1 MGGRLGTAL
10 PGLAVVASALLALP
24 SLRVV
29 GAAGIAPASAR
40 HQARVELRG
49 CAARTGAASIHAR
62 MPMRLRGGEG
72 EGESDVQFDGLPRES
87 KVYIAKMAEQ
97 AERFEEMVRATKS
110 IAKMGVDLTVEERS
124 LLSVAYKNVV
134 GARRASWKII
144 SSIEQKETEEQNL
157 GLIRDYL
164 VKVEKELSDVCR
176 EIISLL
182 STYLIPSASEAE
194 PKVFYLKMHGDYWRY
209 LAEVANGDERK
220 VACILSVRSSL
231 HQLSTLGP
239 SSCGGALSRSL
250 EAEGKHVTPILLCP
264 VQNAADSALEAY
276 RAAQDLAVEH
286 LPTTHPIRLGLA
298 LNFSVFYYE
307 ILSLPEQACALA
319 KQAFDDAITDLDSLS
334 EESYKDATLI
344 MQLLRDNLTS
354 LPPWPHLPLIA
365 HARACPSV
373 H

>member
-1 MGGRLGTAL
+1 MMGGKLGIAL

-24 SLRVV
+24 SLRLA

-40 HQARVELRG
+40 HQARVDLRG
-49 CAARTGAASIHAR
+49 CAARTGAASIRAR
-62 MPMRLRGGEG
+62 MPLRLRGGEG
-72 EGESDVQFDGLPRES
+72 ESESDAQFDGLPRES

-220 VACILSVRSSL
+220 VACISFVRIFSAFFFGSWPL
-231 HQLSTLGP
+231 MLR
-239 SSCGGALSRSL
+239 GAGLTSR
-250 EAEGKHVTPILLCP
+250 EAEGKHLTPIL
-264 VQNAADSALEAY
+264 
-276 RAAQDLAVEH
+276 
-286 LPTTHPIRLGLA
+286 
-298 LNFSVFYYE
+298 
-307 ILSLPEQACALA
+307 
-319 KQAFDDAITDLDSLS
+319 
-334 EESYKDATLI
+334 
-344 MQLLRDNLTS
+344 
-354 LPPWPHLPLIA
+354 
-365 HARACPSV
+365 
-373 H
+373 

>member
-1 MGGRLGTAL
+1 MLTKKKLWKKGTFEVQETAVLVTEGRGRVTRRDRPAEKEVMGWKLGRRAD
-10 PGLAVVASALLALP
+10 AVLP
-24 SLRVV
+24 SLVAAV
-29 GAAGIAPASAR
+29 FSALIALPVLAGAAGIAPVAR
-40 HQARVELRG
+40 QARLELRG
-49 CAARTGAASIHAR
+49 CALRRSRTSIPAQI
-62 MPMRLRGGEG
+62 PLRLRGGDG
-72 EGESDVQFDGLPRES
+72 EGESDTQFDGLPRES

-182 STYLIPSASEAE
+182 STYLIPSATEAE

-220 VACILSVRSSL
+220 VCC
-231 HQLSTLGP
+231 T
-239 SSCGGALSRSL
+239 
-250 EAEGKHVTPILLCP
+250 
-264 VQNAADSALEAY
+264 N
-276 RAAQDLAVEH
+276 
-286 LPTTHPIRLGLA
+286 LPC
-298 LNFSVFYYE
+298 N
-307 ILSLPEQACALA
+307 
-319 KQAFDDAITDLDSLS
+319 
-334 EESYKDATLI
+334 
-344 MQLLRDNLTS
+344 
-354 LPPWPHLPLIA
+354 
-365 HARACPSV
+365 
-373 H
+373 